1 MAGAIDKSK
10 FRTILVFDFVGP
22 ATEPEF
28 LAEGFP
34 PPPTPKKKKRKKPNA
49 EDQWPTV
56 SVLGQRLAGDFTAAL
71 AKSLPGVRVQT
82 WGDLHRTLPADDYAS
97 DLVRDVTTAWW
108 IAQSHKFDAFV
119 WPDLEQTP
127 NGAIKLQV
135 VCYRVS
141 DGQSLVG
148 LNTDMPLTSTVQQM
162 SETAVH
168 YAWHSD
174 SPTGSQKGYTYPRC
188 EHCRQADYS
197 AEGAAHRV
205 AGTVVM
211 VVIVS
216 SDGRA
221 KDIQIM
227 RALPFGLTEEAIS
240 AVQRWR
246 FKPALDEHGN
256 AVTVRQVIEV
266 TFHI

>member
-22 ATEPEF
+22 GMEPEF
-28 LAEGFP
+28 PVTDFP
-34 PPPTPKKKKRKKPNA
+34 QPPKQQQKKPRKPDA
-49 EDQWPTV
+49 DQWPTI
-56 SVLGQRLAGDFTAAL
+56 SVLGQRLAADFTTAL
-71 AKSLPGVRVQT
+71 SQSLPRVKVQT
-82 WGDLHRTLPADDYAS
+82 WGDLRRTLPDDYAS

-148 LNTDMPLTSTVQQM
+148 LNTDMPLTPTVQQM